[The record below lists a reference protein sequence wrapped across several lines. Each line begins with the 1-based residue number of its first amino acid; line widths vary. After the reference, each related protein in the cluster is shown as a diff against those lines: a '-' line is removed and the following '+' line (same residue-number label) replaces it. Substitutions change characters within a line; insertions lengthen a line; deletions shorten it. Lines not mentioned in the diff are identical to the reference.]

1 MDQNRDSRGRSRSK
15 SRERDRERDRDRGD
29 RRAGKEKERY
39 RSRSPAPRR
48 SASPP
53 PRRRH
58 HSTSR
63 SPVRSNHHK
72 RRRSRSASS
81 SSVGSNHSAHRHRK
95 KDKGKDKDRHH
106 KEKRRR
112 SGSRSR
118 SRSRERDR
126 DKVRKKEKKERKRE
140 KKEKKRQGAVTSQW
154 GKYGLITEAD
164 MYNKEQ
170 EFHLWLLE
178 EQHQN
183 IETLSKPTQKKL
195 FQTFMEDYNTATL
208 PHEKYYALEP
218 YERRMAL
225 VRNGE
230 TLPINDG
237 YDPNRDL
244 ADHTKATKR
253 VVNDEMDTYLS
264 REQLVELRK
273 VQLERTQVGKMKQMG
288 LEVKG
293 SMGVRMDGSHFD

>member
-1 MDQNRDSRGRSRSK
+1 MDTDTIRGTRGRSRSR
-15 SRERDRERDRDRGD
+15 SREREE
-29 RRAGKEKERY
+29 RRAGKERY
-39 RSRSPAPRR
+39 RSRSPPARR

-53 PRRRH
+53 RRRH
-58 HSTSR
+58 QSGSR
-63 SPVRSNHHK
+63 SPSRRDRNNTHK
-72 RRRSRSASS
+72 RRRSRSRSSGSS
-81 SSVGSNHSAHRHRK
+81 SSDHSTRRHRK
-95 KDKGKDKDRHH
+95 KDKGKEKDRHQ
-106 KEKRRR
+106 KEKRRRR

-118 SRSRERDR
+118 SRSRERDKDR
-126 DKVRKKEKKERKRE
+126 ERRKERKERKRE

-154 GKYGLITEAD
+154 GKHGLITETD
-164 MYNKEQ
+164 IYTKEQ

-183 IETLSKPTQKKL
+183 IETLSKPAQKKF
-195 FQTFMEDYNTATL
+195 FQTFMEDFNTATL

-225 VRNGE
+225 VRSGG
-230 TLPINDG
+230 TLPIDDG
-237 YDPNRDL
+237 YDPNKDL
-244 ADHTKATKR
+244 VEHTKSTKR
-253 VVNDEMDTYLS
+253 VVNDETDTYLS
-264 REQLVELRK
+264 REQLIELRK